1 VFLNILCLWIVAQML
16 YFGEFGPDLGPL
28 SFIRPD
34 RALFVL
40 LVAAFIRLALKKE
53 LNFARLTKAEYLMVA
68 VALLC
73 TISLIVFKGNDDE
86 TTGKNK
92 WLNALFNITY
102 YPFITYF
109 MVRSLPYRREA
120 LVRILWLLCLLGIY
134 LSWTGI
140 FEHFQVK
147 ALVWPRYILDPSLG
161 THFERSRGPFMESV
175 AMGRVL
181 TITFAAFLVV
191 AVELQGVGRSL
202 VRLFAILSLVAV
214 YYTYTRGP
222 WLGLALVL
230 GVFLFCRTRLRS
242 TARTIM
248 IVLSISALIGI
259 GSKFSLTQGT
269 LFSQRQNTVED
280 RMVSYLTTI
289 KILEAHP
296 ILGIGFGRFGQV
308 WDDYYAEVG
317 SQEFGGFDGSHNTF
331 LTMAAEGGIFTL
343 LLYIAMLC
351 SLTLMCQGMY
361 QRIPEAQALERCFVL
376 MVIGIAAMYALT
388 GFFSDLRWNLL
399 QNDLMF
405 LLFGL
410 VAGMA
415 RIHAVQASS
424 LPEAERAEEVGEFT
438 RGYSQAPGP
447 AREKAHS

>member
-1 VFLNILCLWIVAQML
+1 MF

-28 SFIRPD
+28 SLIRPD

-68 VALLC
+68 VTLLC
-73 TISLIVFKGNDDE
+73 TISLIVFKGNDDP

-102 YPFITYF
+102 YPFITFF
-109 MVRSLPYRREA
+109 MVRSLPYRRET
-120 LVRILWLLCLLGIY
+120 LVRIVWLLCLLGAY
-134 LSWTGI
+134 LSLTGI
-140 FEHFQVK
+140 FEHFQIK

-191 AVELQGVGRSL
+191 AVELQGTGRSSA
-202 VRLFAILSLVAV
+202 RFFAVLSLVAV

-230 GVFLFCRTRLRS
+230 GIFMFCRTRLRS

-248 IVLSISALIGI
+248 IVLSISALVGI

-280 RMVSYLTTI
+280 RMVSYLTTVR
-289 KILEAHP
+289 ILEASP
-296 ILGIGFGRFGQV
+296 IFGVGFGRFGQV
-308 WDDYYAEVG
+308 WDDYYTEVG
-317 SQEFGGFDGSHNTF
+317 NQEFGGFDGSHNTF
-331 LTMAAEGGIFTL
+331 LTMAAEGGVFTL

-351 SLTLMCQGMY
+351 SLTLMCRRMY
-361 QRIPEAQALERCFVL
+361 RLLPEGQALERCFVL
-376 MVIGIAAMYALT
+376 MVLAIAAMYGLT

-415 RIHAVQASS
+415 RAQVVQAFS
-424 LPEAERAEEVGEFT
+424 LPEAERTEEADESS
-438 RGYSQAPGP
+438 REYSQTPELAPG
-447 AREKAHS
+447 EAHC